1 MGRRLLI
8 CVTGMPGSGK
18 SVVSRTLGKLAKRVV
33 GMGDAVRE
41 EARKRGLPT
50 DLKTM
55 MELAQR
61 LREEHGPAAV
71 ANLVLRMI
79 EDEGTYVIDGVRS
92 LHEIDVLKKF
102 GEVLIVAVHAS
113 PRTRFS
119 RLSTRGRRD
128 DPRSWEEFVARDMRE
143 LRFGIGDVIALAD
156 IMVVNEDKS
165 REEVAKEAL
174 EAVRRVLGRARGE
187 GGGGGQAD

>member
-1 MGRRLLI
+1 MSKRLLI

-18 SVVSRTLGKLAKRVV
+18 SVISRTLGNLAKRVV
-33 GMGDAVRE
+33 SMGDAVRE
-41 EARKRGLPT
+41 EARRRGLPT

-71 ANLVLRMI
+71 AKLVLRMI

-92 LHEIDVLKKF
+92 LYEIDVFKKF

-128 DPRSWEEFVARDMRE
+128 DPRSWEEFVKRDMRE

-165 REEVAKEAL
+165 PEEVAKEAL
-174 EAVRRVLGRARGE
+174 EAVRRVIGCACGE